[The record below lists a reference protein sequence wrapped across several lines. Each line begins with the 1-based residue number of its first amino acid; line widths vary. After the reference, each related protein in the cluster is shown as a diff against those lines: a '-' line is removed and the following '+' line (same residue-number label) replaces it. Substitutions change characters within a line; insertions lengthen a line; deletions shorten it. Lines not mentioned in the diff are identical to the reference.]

1 MTAETAPAFSF
12 VVEIDRL
19 PSAGGQYDIAANAE
33 ALARVAQ
40 SLEVA
45 EVKALTAQFS
55 VKTGAGGIVHVKG
68 TVHAELVQTCVVTLV
83 PVPAVIDEAVEASFI
98 TVERAARNKKKAKDD
113 EEELVIGLDA
123 EDPPE
128 IAEDG
133 RIDLGE
139 LAVTQVAL
147 VLDPYPRAP
156 GVSFNPAQWPGSAG
170 GKGLAPDEAA
180 PGPFA
185 ALAKLK
191 KSQPN

>member
-1 MTAETAPAFSF
+1 MNTGPAFSF
-12 VVEIDRL
+12 VVEIGRL
-19 PSAGGQYDIAANAE
+19 PSAGGQYDIAAPAD

-45 EVKALTAQFS
+45 QVKALTAHFA
-55 VKTGAGGIVHVKG
+55 VKTGAGGIVRVKG
-68 TVHAELVQTCVVTLV
+68 AVHAELIQTCVVSLA
-83 PVPAVIDEAVEASFI
+83 PVPAVIDEEVDASYI

-113 EEELVIGLDA
+113 AEELVMLDA

-133 RIDLGE
+133 RIDLGA

-156 GVSFNPAQWPGSAG
+156 GVSFDPAQWAAPAG
-170 GKGLAPDEAA
+170 QKAMTPEEAA

-191 KSQPN
+191 KNQPN

>member
-1 MTAETAPAFSF
+1 MTADTVPAYSF

-33 ALARVAQ
+33 ALVRVAQ

-45 EVKALTAQFS
+45 EVKSLRAQFA

-68 TVHAELVQTCVVTLV
+68 AVHAELTQTCVVTLV
-83 PVPAVIDEAVEASFI
+83 PVPAVIDEEVEASFI

-113 EEELVIGLDA
+113 EEELVISLDA
-123 EDPPE
+123 EDPPD

-156 GVSFNPAQWPGSAG
+156 GVSFDAARWPGSAG
-170 GKGLAPDEAA
+170 GKDSAPEEGAS
-180 PGPFA
+180 GPFA

-191 KSQPN
+191 KNQPN

>member
-1 MTAETAPAFSF
+1 MTDTPAFSY

-19 PSAGGQYDIAANAE
+19 PSAGGQYDIAAPAD
-33 ALARVAQ
+33 AMARVAQ
-40 SLEVA
+40 ALEVA
-45 EVKALTAQFS
+45 QVKALTAHFE

-68 TVHAELVQTCVVTLV
+68 AVHAELIQSCVVTLV
-83 PVPAVIDEAVEASFI
+83 PVPAMIGEGIDASYI
-98 TVERAARNKKKAKDD
+98 TVKRAARNKKKTKDGD
-113 EEELVIGLDA
+113 GEEEVMLDG

-128 IAEDG
+128 IAENG

-156 GVSFNPAQWPGSAG
+156 GVSFDRAQWPALAG
-170 GKGLAPDEAA
+170 QKGLAPEEDA

-191 KSQPN
+191 KNQPN

>member
-1 MTAETAPAFSF
+1 MTADTVPAYSF

-19 PSAGGQYDIAANAE
+19 PSAGGQYEIAANAE
-33 ALARVAQ
+33 ALVRVAQ

-45 EVKALTAQFS
+45 EMKKLTAQFA
-55 VKTGAGGIVHVKG
+55 VKTGAGGLVHVNGK
-68 TVHAELVQTCVVTLV
+68 VHAELIQMCVVTLV
-83 PVPAVIDEAVEASFI
+83 PLPAMIDEQVEASFI

-113 EEELVIGLDA
+113 DEELVISLDA

-156 GVSFNPAQWPGSAG
+156 GVSFDPAQWPGSAG
-170 GKGLAPDEAA
+170 GKGLTPEEEA

-191 KSQPN
+191 KNQPN